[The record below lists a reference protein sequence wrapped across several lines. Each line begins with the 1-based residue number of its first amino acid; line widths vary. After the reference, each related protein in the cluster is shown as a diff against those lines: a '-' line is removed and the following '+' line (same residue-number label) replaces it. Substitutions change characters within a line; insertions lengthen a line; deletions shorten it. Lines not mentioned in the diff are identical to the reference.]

1 MTRPPTTRPRTASA
15 ASRKADVIGHP
26 GGATFSRFA
35 SASGYVCP
43 GATFPL
49 VPYFLQHTG
58 RHWLAAWHSRAGV
71 PRSVGPRAARGG
83 WNLLRRHVGNLYPRS
98 GFLHQTD
105 DYKTAAVIAQRAGD
119 ITTRIGQLHV
129 YLPMRAAPK
138 DGYWPAGELKEGDA
152 STGKWQELTPSLS
165 LNCAVFPNSGPK
177 TQAVDGD
184 YAWAL
189 WRPYSCCQRKGQ
201 IFLGSTDFQ

>member
-1 MTRPPTTRPRTASA
+1 
-15 ASRKADVIGHP
+15 
-26 GGATFSRFA
+26 
-35 SASGYVCP
+35 
-43 GATFPL
+43 
-49 VPYFLQHTG
+49 
-58 RHWLAAWHSRAGV
+58 
-71 PRSVGPRAARGG
+71 
-83 WNLLRRHVGNLYPRS
+83 S

>member
-1 MTRPPTTRPRTASA
+1 M
-15 ASRKADVIGHP
+15 IGHP

-49 VPYFLQHTG
+49 VPYFLSTLDAIGWRHGIPEQVYPEALVPGLREVGESSPATCGEPLSAQRIPAPDRRLQDGG
-58 RHWLAAWHSRAGV
+58 RHR
-71 PRSVGPRAARGG
+71 PAR
-83 WNLLRRHVGNLYPRS
+83 RRHHHANRPAPR
-98 GFLHQTD
+98 
-105 DYKTAAVIAQRAGD
+105 
-119 ITTRIGQLHV
+119 
-129 YLPMRAAPK
+129 LPPHARSTQ